1 MIQLINLN
9 PVKDIIREKL
19 IEQYN
24 STTFMN
30 TSKINISIDIEDV
43 LKSYIETKQIKEPT
57 IYITPNAYLKM
68 RKLVDATSS
77 EIGWYGTVSEYPG
90 LERVYLIDDIIVYPQ
105 TVTGA
110 TCEQDESKMFDFEM
124 SLTTEQVNKKRFQG
138 HSHVNMGVTPSGV
151 DEAFYQDLLTQVT
164 DYFIIAITNKRNE
177 YTVRFYDIENNI
189 LYSNIPILLLLEDG
203 SDLNLWYTEVIRNL
217 QDKKIE
223 LPKTTESKFKFAS
236 DYYRHE
242 ESTNPY
248 DLYYD
253 PTLGYVTEEE
263 IKMFKPKTEK
273 QNKKNKRGR

>member
-19 IEQYN
+19 IEKYN

-30 TSKINISIDIEDV
+30 TSKINLTIDIADV
-43 LKSYIETKQIKEPT
+43 LNDYIEAKQIKEPT

-110 TCEQDESKMFDFEM
+110 TCEQDESKMFEFEM

-164 DYFIIAITNKRNE
+164 DYFIIVVTNKRNE
-177 YTVRFYDIENNI
+177 YTVRFYDIQNNV
-189 LYSNIPILLLLEDG
+189 LYSDLPILLLLEDG
-203 SDLNLWYTEVIRNL
+203 SDLNLWYTEAVRNL

-236 DYYRHE
+236 GYYNHE
-242 ESTNPY
+242 ESTSPY

-263 IKMFKPKTEK
+263 IKMFKPKAEK
-273 QNKKNKRGR
+273 QNKKTKRGR

>member
-30 TSKINISIDIEDV
+30 TSKINISIDIADV
-43 LKSYIETKQIKEPT
+43 LDSYIESKQIKEPT

-217 QDKKIE
+217 QDRKVE
-223 LPKTTESKFKFAS
+223 LPKPVESKFKFAS

-242 ESTNPY
+242 ESANPY

-263 IKMFKPKTEK
+263 IKMFKPKAEK

>member
-19 IEQYN
+19 IEKYN

-30 TSKINISIDIEDV
+30 TSKINISIDIADV
-43 LKSYIETKQIKEPT
+43 LDSYIETKQIKEPT

-151 DEAFYQDLLTQVT
+151 DETFYQDLLTQVT

-217 QDKKIE
+217 QDRKIE
-223 LPKTTESKFKFAS
+223 LPKPTESKFKFAS

-263 IKMFKPKTEK
+263 IKMFKPKAEK

>member
-217 QDKKIE
+217 QDRKVE
-223 LPKTTESKFKFAS
+223 LPKPVESKFKFAS

-263 IKMFKPKTEK
+263 IKMFKPKAEK

>member
-19 IEQYN
+19 IEKYN

-43 LKSYIETKQIKEPT
+43 LNSYIETKQIKEPT

-105 TVTGA
+105 TVTGT

-217 QDKKIE
+217 QDRKVE
-223 LPKTTESKFKFAS
+223 LPKPTESKFKFAS

-242 ESTNPY
+242 ESSNPY

-263 IKMFKPKTEK
+263 IKMFKPKAEK
-273 QNKKNKRGR
+273 QNKKTKRGR

>member
-19 IEQYN
+19 IEKYN

-30 TSKINISIDIEDV
+30 TSKINISIDIADV
-43 LKSYIETKQIKEPT
+43 LDSYIETKQIKEPT

-110 TCEQDESKMFDFEM
+110 TCEQDESKMFEFEM

-177 YTVRFYDIENNI
+177 YTVRFYDMENNI

-217 QDKKIE
+217 QDRKIE
-223 LPKTTESKFKFAS
+223 LPKPTESKFKFAS

-263 IKMFKPKTEK
+263 IKMFKPKAEK

>member
-19 IEQYN
+19 IEKYN

-30 TSKINISIDIEDV
+30 TSKINISIDIADV
-43 LKSYIETKQIKEPT
+43 LDDYIESKQIKEPT

-217 QDKKIE
+217 QDRKVE
-223 LPKTTESKFKFAS
+223 LPKPVESKFKFAS

-242 ESTNPY
+242 ESANPY

-263 IKMFKPKTEK
+263 IKMFKPKAEK

>member
-110 TCEQDESKMFDFEM
+110 TCEQDESKMFEFEM

-189 LYSNIPILLLLEDG
+189 LYSNLPILLLLEDG

-217 QDKKIE
+217 QDRKIE
-223 LPKTTESKFKFAS
+223 LPKPTESKFKFAS

-263 IKMFKPKTEK
+263 IKMFKPKAEK

>member
-30 TSKINISIDIEDV
+30 TSKINISIDIADV
-43 LKSYIETKQIKEPT
+43 LDSYIETKQIKEPT

-217 QDKKIE
+217 QDRKIE
-223 LPKTTESKFKFAS
+223 LPKSTESKFKFAS

-263 IKMFKPKTEK
+263 IKMFKPKAEK

>member
-19 IEQYN
+19 IEKYN

-30 TSKINISIDIEDV
+30 TSKINISIDIADV
-43 LKSYIETKQIKEPT
+43 LDSYIETKQIKEPT

-110 TCEQDESKMFDFEM
+110 TCEQDESKMFEFEM

-177 YTVRFYDIENNI
+177 YTVRFYDIQNNI

-217 QDKKIE
+217 QDRKIE
-223 LPKTTESKFKFAS
+223 LPKPTESKFKFAS

-263 IKMFKPKTEK
+263 IKMFKPKAEK

>member
-43 LKSYIETKQIKEPT
+43 LNSYIETKQIKEPT

-77 EIGWYGTVSEYPG
+77 EIGWYGTVTEYPG

-110 TCEQDESKMFDFEM
+110 TCEQDESKMFEFEM
-124 SLTTEQVNKKRFQG
+124 SLTTEQVNKKRFHG
-138 HSHVNMGVTPSGV
+138 HSHVNMGITPSGV

-164 DYFIIAITNKRNE
+164 DYFIITITNKRNE
-177 YTVRFYDIENNI
+177 YTVRFYDIQNNI
-189 LYSNIPILLLLEDG
+189 LYSNLPILLLLEDG
-203 SDLNLWYTEVIRNL
+203 SDLNLWYAEAIKNL
-217 QDKKIE
+217 QDKRIE
-223 LPKTTESKFKFAS
+223 LSKPTESKFKFAS
-236 DYYRHE
+236 DYYKHE
-242 ESTNPY
+242 EYTNPY
-248 DLYYD
+248 NLYYD

-263 IKMFKPKTEK
+263 IKTFKPKAEK
-273 QNKKNKRGR
+273 QNRKNKRGK

>member
-19 IEQYN
+19 IEKYN

-30 TSKINISIDIEDV
+30 TSKINISIDIADV
-43 LKSYIETKQIKEPT
+43 LDSYIETKQIKEPT

-177 YTVRFYDIENNI
+177 YTIRFYDIENNI

-217 QDKKIE
+217 QDRKVE
-223 LPKTTESKFKFAS
+223 LPKPVESKFKFAS

-242 ESTNPY
+242 ESANPY

-263 IKMFKPKTEK
+263 IKMFKPKAEK

>member
-30 TSKINISIDIEDV
+30 TSKINISIDIADV
-43 LKSYIETKQIKEPT
+43 LDDYIESKQIKEPT

-217 QDKKIE
+217 QDRKIE
-223 LPKTTESKFKFAS
+223 LPKPTESKFKFAS

-242 ESTNPY
+242 ESANPY

-263 IKMFKPKTEK
+263 IKMFKPKAEK

>member
-19 IEQYN
+19 IEKYN

-30 TSKINISIDIEDV
+30 TSKINISIDIADV
-43 LKSYIETKQIKEPT
+43 LDSYIETKQIKEPT

-110 TCEQDESKMFDFEM
+110 TCEQDESKMFEFEM

-217 QDKKIE
+217 QDRKVE
-223 LPKTTESKFKFAS
+223 LPKPVESKFKFAS

-242 ESTNPY
+242 ESANPY

-263 IKMFKPKTEK
+263 IKMFKPKAEK

>member
-19 IEQYN
+19 IEKYN

-30 TSKINISIDIEDV
+30 TSKINISIDIADV
-43 LKSYIETKQIKEPT
+43 LDSYIETKQIKEPT

-217 QDKKIE
+217 QDRKIE
-223 LPKTTESKFKFAS
+223 LPKPTESKFKFAS
-236 DYYRHE
+236 DYYKHE
-242 ESTNPY
+242 ETTNPY

-263 IKMFKPKTEK
+263 IKMFKPKAEK
-273 QNKKNKRGR
+273 QNKKTKRGR

>member
-19 IEQYN
+19 IEKYN

-30 TSKINISIDIEDV
+30 TSKINISIDIADV
-43 LKSYIETKQIKEPT
+43 LDSYIETKQIKEPT

-177 YTVRFYDIENNI
+177 YTVRFYDIQNNI

-217 QDKKIE
+217 QDRKIE
-223 LPKTTESKFKFAS
+223 LPKPTESKFKFAS

-242 ESTNPY
+242 ESANPY

-263 IKMFKPKTEK
+263 IKMFKPKAEK

>member
-77 EIGWYGTVSEYPG
+77 EIGWYGTVTEYPG

-110 TCEQDESKMFDFEM
+110 TCEQDESKMFEFEM

-177 YTVRFYDIENNI
+177 YTVRFYDIQNNI

-217 QDKKIE
+217 QDRKIE
-223 LPKTTESKFKFAS
+223 LPKPPESKFKFAS
-236 DYYRHE
+236 DYYKHE

-263 IKMFKPKTEK
+263 IKMFKPKAEK
-273 QNKKNKRGR
+273 QNRKNRKR

>member
-19 IEQYN
+19 IEKYN

-30 TSKINISIDIEDV
+30 TSKINISIDIADV
-43 LKSYIETKQIKEPT
+43 LDSYIETKQIKEPT

-223 LPKTTESKFKFAS
+223 LPKPTESKFKFAS

-242 ESTNPY
+242 ESANPY

-263 IKMFKPKTEK
+263 IKMFKPKAEK

>member
-19 IEQYN
+19 IEKYN

-30 TSKINISIDIEDV
+30 TSKINISIDIADV
-43 LKSYIETKQIKEPT
+43 LDSYIETKQIKEPT

-217 QDKKIE
+217 QDRKIE
-223 LPKTTESKFKFAS
+223 LPKPTESKFKFTS

-242 ESTNPY
+242 ESANPY

-263 IKMFKPKTEK
+263 IKMFKPKAEK